1 MDLHTIGGLREE
13 AAAEGRPL
21 KQLVSLRPE
30 DPLTTA
36 IRKLFNNRCSM
47 APVLT
52 GPSTG
57 TPCFQHL
64 FSFVR
69 IAPPCC
75 CLHEFDPIII
85 EDRGI
90 CCRSWN

>member
-1 MDLHTIGGLREE
+1 MDMHTIGGLREE

-30 DPLTTA
+30 DSLATA
-36 IRKLFNNRCSM
+36 IRKLFHNRCSM

-57 TPCFQHL
+57 AWPSVVKIAVPHL
-64 FSFVR
+64 K
-69 IAPPCC
+69 AC
-75 CLHEFDPIII
+75 
-85 EDRGI
+85 
-90 CCRSWN
+90 